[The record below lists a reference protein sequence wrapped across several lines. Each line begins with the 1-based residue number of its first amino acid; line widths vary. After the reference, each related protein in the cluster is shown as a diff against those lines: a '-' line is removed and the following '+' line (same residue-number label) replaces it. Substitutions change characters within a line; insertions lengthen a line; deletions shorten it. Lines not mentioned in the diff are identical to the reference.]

1 MEIACYSDGNT
12 LYMEAVSGKD
22 IEEVIQSLE
31 EASKILLK
39 WFSDNLMKS
48 NSDKYYLLVNISDR
62 VNIEIENFNIYI
74 IANVKKP

>member
-1 MEIACYSDGNT
+1 
-12 LYMEAVSGKD
+12 
-22 IEEVIQSLE
+22 
-31 EASKILLK
+31 
-39 WFSDNLMKS
+39 MKS